1 MHSYVKPDFRHFSSD
16 LAQAGNDKY
25 DLQRAEQMAK
35 EKARAHIRFE
45 QVSKKRKVDDRDEVP
60 ATSTKTSSSST
71 SSNSSSSEPESEDP
85 VPEPVESNPA
95 TAETAEIDQP
105 PKKKRKR
112 MTKAQRDQ
120 IKAARAAGIEVEPAE
135 ITNITKK
142 RSKSKKKSQKQ
153 PLEDGGDAVEEG
165 CVNRHNPLA

>member
-1 MHSYVKPDFRHFSSD
+1 
-16 LAQAGNDKY
+16 
-25 DLQRAEQMAK
+25 MAK

-60 ATSTKTSSSST
+60 ATSTKTSSSS
-71 SSNSSSSEPESEDP
+71 SSSSISSSSSESESEDP
-85 VPEPVESNPA
+85 VPELVESNPA

-112 MTKAQRDQ
+112 MTKSQRDQ
-120 IKAARAAGIEVEPAE
+120 IKAARAAGIEVGAAE
-135 ITNITKK
+135 IANITKK
-142 RSKSKKKSQKQ
+142 KPKSKKKNQKQ

-165 CVNRHNPLA
+165 CVTRHSPLA